1 MDVYLGG
8 MCGSP
13 CCLVLT
19 VSSECISI
27 SPVVPPMPPANIAC
41 CELISDCAFDMHYG
55 AYMDVWWSRGI
66 LVYLLFDRRCSRRCS
81 PLLRQCSIHGNLRSS
96 LSIIDQMR
104 AGAEVEE
111 IGDAGKHH
119 QRRAATACL
128 PIPSMRQSR
137 EETNAPMRE
146 MSDGKEM

>member
-41 CELISDCAFDMHYG
+41 CELISDCAFDIHYG

-66 LVYLLFDRRCSRRCS
+66 LVYLLFDRRSS
-81 PLLRQCSIHGNLRSS
+81 PLLRQYSVHCNLRSS
-96 LSIIDQMR
+96 LSIIDQIC
-104 AGAEVEE
+104 AGVEVEE

-119 QRRAATACL
+119 QRRAATARL
-128 PIPSMRQSR
+128 PILSMRQSR
-137 EETNAPMRE
+137 EHGNVTMQKMP
-146 MSDGKEM
+146 DGKEM